1 MSKKKVMII
10 DDDKE
15 FLEEL
20 KETLN
25 LNNYEVAAFSDGTS
39 ALGMVS
45 RIKPDVILLDLKL
58 KGKSGFQIAY
68 ELRRFPKSANIPIIA
83 MTAYFTEKEHTE
95 LMDMCGIRT
104 CLMKPFNPLDAI
116 AKIEEILKNR
126 R

>member
-1 MSKKKVMII
+1 MSKKKVMIV

-68 ELRRFPKSANIPIIA
+68 ELKRFPETANIPIVA